1 MRRAIRC
8 LAVALAVVVLAPP
21 VGAGER
27 GNEPRG
33 TTAIVR
39 VRIVDN
45 AFRPRNL
52 TIDRG
57 TVVRWVN
64 RGDRSHTTTS
74 NTGVW
79 DSGTLAPGD
88 TFRRRFRRAGT
99 FRYHCEIHSGM
110 TATITVTT

>member
-1 MRRAIRC
+1 MRSAVRC
-8 LAVALAVVVLAPP
+8 LAVALALLVLVPP
-21 VGAGER
+21 VGARER

-33 TTAIVR
+33 TTQVDR

-52 TIDRG
+52 SIARG

-74 NTGVW
+74 NTSIW
-79 DSGTLAPGD
+79 DSGTSSPPATRSGGASVAREPS
-88 TFRRRFRRAGT
+88 GT
-99 FRYHCEIHSGM
+99 
-110 TATITVTT
+110 TARSTRG

>member
-1 MRRAIRC
+1 MRSAIRC
-8 LAVALAVVVLAPP
+8 LAVALALVALAPS
-21 VGAGER
+21 VGASER
-27 GNEPRG
+27 GSEPTG
-33 TTAIVR
+33 TQVVR

-45 AFRPRNL
+45 AFRPRSL
-52 TIDRG
+52 AIARG

-64 RGDRSHTTTS
+64 RGSRSHTTTS
-74 NTGVW
+74 NRNLW

-110 TATITVTT
+110 TARITVT

>member
-1 MRRAIRC
+1 MRSAVPC
-8 LAVALAVVVLAPP
+8 LAVALALLVLVPP
-21 VGAGER
+21 VEARER

-33 TTAIVR
+33 ATAVVR

-52 TIDRG
+52 SIARG

-74 NTGVW
+74 DTRIW
-79 DSGTLAPGD
+79 DSNILSPGD

-99 FRYHCEIHSGM
+99 FRYHCEIHTGM
-110 TATITVTT
+110 TATITVN

>member
-1 MRRAIRC
+1 MRSAIRC
-8 LAVALAVVVLAPP
+8 LAVALALIVLVPP
-21 VGAGER
+21 VGARER

-33 TTAIVR
+33 TTQIER

-52 TIDRG
+52 SIARG

-74 NTGVW
+74 NGSVW
-79 DSGTLAPGD
+79 DSGTLSTGD

-99 FRYHCEIHSGM
+99 FRYHCEIHTGM
-110 TATITVTT
+110 TATITVT

>member
-1 MRRAIRC
+1 MRSAVRC
-8 LAVALAVVVLAPP
+8 LAVALALLVLVPP
-21 VGAGER
+21 VGARER

-33 TTAIVR
+33 ATEVVR

-52 TIDRG
+52 SIARG

-74 NTGVW
+74 DTGIW
-79 DSGTLAPGD
+79 DSDTLSPGEA
-88 TFRRRFRRAGT
+88 FRRRFRRMGS
-99 FRYHCEIHSGM
+99 FGYHCMIHSGM
-110 TATITVTT
+110 TATITVT

>member
-1 MRRAIRC
+1 MRSSVRC
-8 LAVALAVVVLAPP
+8 LAVALALLVLAPP
-21 VGAGER
+21 VGARER

-33 TTAIVR
+33 ATVVVR

-52 TIDRG
+52 SIARG

-74 NTGVW
+74 DTSIW
-79 DSGTLAPGD
+79 DSNILSPGD

-99 FRYHCEIHSGM
+99 FRYHCEIHAGM
-110 TATITVTT
+110 TATITVN

>member
-1 MRRAIRC
+1 
-8 LAVALAVVVLAPP
+8 VV
-21 VGAGER
+21 
-27 GNEPRG
+27 
-33 TTAIVR
+33 VR

-52 TIDRG
+52 SIARG

-74 NTGVW
+74 DRSIW
-79 DSGTLAPGD
+79 DSGTLSPGD

-99 FRYHCEIHSGM
+99 FRYHCEIHTGM
-110 TATITVTT
+110 TATITVT

>member
-1 MRRAIRC
+1 MRTAVRS
-8 LAVALAVVVLAPP
+8 LAVPLALLCPVPP
-21 VGAGER
+21 VEARER

-33 TTAIVR
+33 ATLVVR

-52 TIDRG
+52 SIARG

-74 NTGVW
+74 DTSIW
-79 DSGTLAPGD
+79 DSNTLSPGEA
-88 TFRRRFRRAGT
+88 FRRRFRRMGS
-99 FRYHCEIHSGM
+99 FDYHCAIHSGM
-110 TATITVTT
+110 TATITVT